1 MNVSPLF
8 VANAQSP
15 ELIQPGERPLDDP
28 APAPQRQRPS
38 PLPCSV
44 LRFARKG
51 MMRLS
56 RRPCRIASAS

>member
-1 MNVSPLF
+1 MNVRLLF
-8 VANAQSP
+8 VSNLQRP
-15 ELIQPGERPLDDP
+15 ELIQPSESSSTT
-28 APAPQRQRPS
+28 QRQRPS

-56 RRPCRIASAS
+56 RRPCRIDSSS